1 MKLLLK
7 ILAALVGL
15 AVVLFVAHTGT
26 RWWIIHHTEPVRRG
40 ANNGWAEQDV
50 VAKLG
55 PPTQDLDYPV
65 SLGPP
70 PRNPSKEPCRT
81 LVYRQQDPLRLES
94 GTVYIWLR
102 MQDGEWVCSAS
113 AWVRDGVMF

>member
-1 MKLLLK
+1 MKWLPRLLAVV
-7 ILAALVGL
+7 IGL
-15 AVVLFVAHTGT
+15 AVILVVAHTSM
-26 RWWIIHHTEPVRRG
+26 RWRVIHHTEPIRRG
-40 ANNGWAEQDV
+40 AYNGWAERDV

-55 PPTQDLDYPV
+55 PPVQELDYPV

-94 GTVYIWLR
+94 GTLYIWLR